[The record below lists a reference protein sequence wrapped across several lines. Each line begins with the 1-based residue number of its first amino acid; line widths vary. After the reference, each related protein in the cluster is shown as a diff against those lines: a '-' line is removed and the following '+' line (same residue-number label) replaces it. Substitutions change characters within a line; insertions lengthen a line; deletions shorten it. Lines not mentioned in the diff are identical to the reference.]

1 MATVNDL
8 LNVVQDLVRDLGGD
22 APIAYTILEKD
33 DVKTVMEYSGLDVE
47 SLTPE
52 LLEDVMTKV
61 HDLMP
66 SCLDIIEDVMETNK
80 YVDPDDEDD
89 KVYDDCPDCNC
100 PASDCVCDPVD
111 EEEEKEMDEM
121 EERGY
126 QRFKENEH
134 SFDRDD
140 E

>member
-8 LNVVQDLVRDLGGD
+8 LNVVQDLVRDLGGG

-47 SLTPE
+47 SLTPK
-52 LLEDVMTKV
+52 LLEEVMTKV

-66 SCLDIIEDVMETNK
+66 SCLDVIEDVMEVNK
-80 YVDPDDEDD
+80 YVDPDDDD
-89 KVYDDCPDCNC
+89 DI
-100 PASDCVCDPVD
+100 SGD
-111 EEEEKEMDEM
+111 EWC
-121 EERGY
+121 
-126 QRFKENEH
+126 FPT
-134 SFDRDD
+134 DR